1 MKPPNNHHAIR
12 AAMRRR
18 RLASLRAEAEQ
29 LAALI
34 AWLDEHDDDAD
45 QSTAPDA
52 RNEEATL

>member
-1 MKPPNNHHAIR
+1 MRTPNNHQALR
-12 AAMRRR
+12 AHLRRR

-34 AWLDEHDDDAD
+34 AWLDEHDDVAD

-52 RNEEATL
+52 QPREATS